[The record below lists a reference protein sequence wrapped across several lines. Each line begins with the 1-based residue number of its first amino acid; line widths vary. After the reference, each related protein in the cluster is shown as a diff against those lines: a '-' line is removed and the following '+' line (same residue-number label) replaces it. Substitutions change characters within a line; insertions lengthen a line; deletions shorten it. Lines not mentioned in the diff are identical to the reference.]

1 MNVDQQGESTTVDW
15 QQYESDAHQAIAAA
29 STAGELDD
37 ARVHYLGRK
46 GDPPRRCALF
56 ATARAGCC

>member
-1 MNVDQQGESTTVDW
+1 MDQQGESTIVDW
-15 QQYESDAHQAIAAA
+15 QQYENDAQQAIAAA

-46 GDPPRRCALF
+46 GDLAQALRAF